1 MPKKL
6 ALLIIVSAF
15 SMSLIAC
22 GGNEEM
28 ASHDDMEEM
37 ETAAPTSAGST
48 PTEAPI
54 EVIKNF
60 YGVRTPALTEKSTH
74 FFS

>member
-37 ETAAPTSAGST
+37 ETAAPTSAESPQLKRPWKCLAAAT
-48 PTEAPI
+48 PHWYTKVPVEAPM
-54 EVIKNF
+54 
-60 YGVRTPALTEKSTH
+60 
-74 FFS
+74 